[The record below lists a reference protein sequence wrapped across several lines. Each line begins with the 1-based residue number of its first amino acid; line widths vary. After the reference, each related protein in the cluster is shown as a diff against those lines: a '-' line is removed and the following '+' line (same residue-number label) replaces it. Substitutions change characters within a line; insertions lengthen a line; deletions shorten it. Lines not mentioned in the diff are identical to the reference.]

1 MGQGNSTHT
10 ISKRDYTK
18 HKERFQSINSELT
31 VERNKTSSL
40 ADALKNERE
49 STRLLRSK
57 LDQLSSVC
65 MVDRQNIN
73 LSKNDLEMTG
83 RKIYGLLSKKY
94 KENIHILETQQSL
107 MDRQNRLVGLKDV
120 KLTEQKN
127 KVRDLN
133 RRIQKN
139 DRMLMYDN
147 EDYSVQNRVINI
159 LKITSTIC
167 IIVLIIYV
175 AIMGFLKLKSS

>member
-1 MGQGNSTHT
+1 
-10 ISKRDYTK
+10 
-18 HKERFQSINSELT
+18 
-31 VERNKTSSL
+31 
-40 ADALKNERE
+40 
-49 STRLLRSK
+49 
-57 LDQLSSVC
+57 
-65 MVDRQNIN
+65 
-73 LSKNDLEMTG
+73 MTG

-120 KLTEQKN
+120 KLAEQKN
-127 KVRDLN
+127 KLNDLT

-159 LKITSTIC
+159 LKITTTIC
-167 IIVLIIYV
+167 IIVLIVYV
-175 AIMGFLKLKSS
+175 AIMGFLKLKSG